1 MRRVRPYWRHW
12 NRWAS
17 RLPAL
22 MSTTDT
28 LTSLIAILLGRLELN
43 ISTCISVYRSIMRS
57 AFWSRYH
64 VKADGELG
72 LLKYLKEATVETF
85 MKLDVSEKELL
96 NDGVSRRCH
105 R

>member
-1 MRRVRPYWRHW
+1 
-12 NRWAS
+12 
-17 RLPAL
+17 

-43 ISTCISVYRSIMRS
+43 ISTCISVYRSIMR
-57 AFWSRYH
+57 SRYH